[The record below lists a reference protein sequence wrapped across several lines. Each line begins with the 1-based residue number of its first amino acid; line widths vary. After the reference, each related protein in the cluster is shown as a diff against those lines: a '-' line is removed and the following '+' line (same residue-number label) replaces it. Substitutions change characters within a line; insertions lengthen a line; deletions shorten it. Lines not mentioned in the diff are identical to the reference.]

1 MPWSGNGTFSRV
13 YSWVTD
19 QANGVLVRADR
30 MDTDSNDIA
39 AGITNCIT
47 RDGQAPATANIPF
60 AGYIITGFGN
70 GAADTDSVNFAQVFK
85 NPAFQSMSA
94 TGTVNLS
101 SATTVTAPT
110 VAAGD
115 SSTKV
120 ATTAFASALSFAA
133 ALPAQTGNAGK
144 GVKTDG
150 SVASWR
156 PFVGDTGYSYNH
168 FGGF

>member
-1 MPWSGNGTFSRV
+1 MPWNGAGTFQRI

-30 MDTDSNDIA
+30 MDTDSDDIA

-47 RDGQAPATANIPF
+47 RDGQAAATANIPF
-60 AGYIITGFGN
+60 ASFKITGLGN
-70 GAADTDSVNFAQVFK
+70 GAADSDSVNFGQVFK

-94 TGTVNLS
+94 TGTVNFS

-110 VAAGD
+110 AAVGD
-115 SSTKV
+115 SSQKV
-120 ATTAFASALSFAA
+120 ATTAFAATLAMAA

-144 GVKTDG
+144 GIKTDG
-150 SVASWR
+150 SAASWQ
-156 PFVGDTGYSYNH
+156 PFVGDSLYAFNH
-168 FGGF
+168 LGGF